1 MEQIKLVNRNTE
13 LELPSLSRL
22 GLGTMRMVGNKEEG
36 IRTIHKAL
44 DSGINFINTGDFYG
58 AGESEI
64 IVGQALSG
72 RKREEAFVS
81 VKFGGLLKADGG
93 MYGIDPRPEMIEN
106 YLVYSLKRLGLDYID
121 LYEPGRISP
130 HIPVEET
137 IGVISNLVKKGY
149 IKTIGVTEV
158 DADTLRRAHATHP
171 ISLVEMSYSLMNR
184 NIENDLLP
192 TARELGIGTV
202 AFGVLIS
209 GLIGGSNTEG
219 KMAFIKKMI
228 PPSVAD
234 NFNRNVSLTAELEQ
248 IANDKGI
255 SLAQLAIAWV
265 MAQGEDIITLVGSRT
280 EEQLTN
286 TLEAANIILSK
297 EDLNRIESI
306 IPKELAFSSYM
317 PPLNIHPNG
326 LFKH

>member
-1 MEQIKLVNRNTE
+1 MEQLKVTNSSNE
-13 LELPSLSRL
+13 FPSLSKL

-36 IRTIHKAL
+36 IKAIHKAL
-44 DSGINFINTGDFYG
+44 DSGINFLNTGDFYG
-58 AGESEI
+58 AGESES
-64 IVGQALSG
+64 IVGQALTG
-72 RKREEAFVS
+72 RKRDEAFVS

-93 MYGIDPRPEMIEN
+93 MYGIDPRPEFIEN

-137 IGVISNLVKKGY
+137 IGVMSDLVKKGY
-149 IKTIGVTEV
+149 IKSIGVTEV

-192 TARELGIGTV
+192 TARELGIGVV

-209 GLIGGSNTEG
+209 GLIGGSNAER
-219 KMAFIKKMI
+219 KMAFIKQMV
-228 PPSVAD
+228 PASVAD
-234 NFNRNVSLTAELEQ
+234 NFSRNLSLSEALEQ
-248 IANDKGI
+248 IAKEKDI

-265 MAQGEDIITLVGSRT
+265 MAQGEDILTLVGSRT
-280 EEQLTN
+280 EVQLED
-286 TLEAANIILSK
+286 TLKALDVRLTK
-297 EDLNRIESI
+297 EDLDRIESI